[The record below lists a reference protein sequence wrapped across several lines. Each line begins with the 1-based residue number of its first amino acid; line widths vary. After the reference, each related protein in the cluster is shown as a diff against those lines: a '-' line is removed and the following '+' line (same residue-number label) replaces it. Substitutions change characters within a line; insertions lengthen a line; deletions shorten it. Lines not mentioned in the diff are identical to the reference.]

1 MAVLERLLAILLIGY
16 LIDMKLTEDEKR
28 RVIDELEDVEPA
40 RRNTLLANLQNFSSW
55 LMNACYDI
63 FIKVKNFIVDI
74 WDWFKTHIF

>member
-1 MAVLERLLAILLIGY
+1 MAILLIGY

-40 RRNTLLANLQNFSSW
+40 RRNTLLVNLQNFSSW

>member
-1 MAVLERLLAILLIGY
+1 
-16 LIDMKLTEDEKR
+16 MKLTEDEKR

-40 RRNTLLANLQNFSSW
+40 RRNTLLSNLQNFSSW
-55 LMNACYDI
+55 LMNVCYDI

>member
-1 MAVLERLLAILLIGY
+1 MIGY
-16 LIDMKLTEDEKR
+16 LINMKLTEDEKR

-40 RRNTLLANLQNFSSW
+40 RRNTLLSNLQNFSSW
-55 LMNACYDI
+55 LMNVCYDI

>member
-1 MAVLERLLAILLIGY
+1 MLERLLAILLIGY

>member
-1 MAVLERLLAILLIGY
+1 MAILLIGY